1 MPENGRVALITG
13 GAKGIGKAISLRL
26 ASLGYRVAINYR
38 SSSQAATS
46 LVDQITASGGVAMS
60 VAGDVSSSDDVKG
73 IFSSVAAELGPVE
86 ILINNAGITRDGLL
100 MRMKDSDWDSVI
112 DGNLKSAFICSRE
125 AIKSMSKGLWGRIVN
140 MASVVG
146 LIGNP
151 GQANYCSSKAGL
163 IGLTKSVAREYAQR
177 GVTVNAVAP
186 GFVQTDM
193 TDNLPQQVKDDMMR
207 SIPAGRPGSVED
219 IASAV
224 AFLVSDEA
232 SYITGQVLAVDGGMT
247 MV

>member
-1 MPENGRVALITG
+1 MPENGRVALVTG
-13 GAKGIGKAISLRL
+13 GAKGIGRAISLRL

-38 SSSQAATS
+38 SSSQAASS

-73 IFSSVAAELGPVE
+73 IFSSVVAELGPVE

-125 AIKSMSKGLWGRIVN
+125 AIKSMSKGRWGRIVN

>member
-1 MPENGRVALITG
+1 MPESGRVALVTG
-13 GAKGIGKAISLRL
+13 GAKGIGKAISLKL

-38 SSSQAATS
+38 SSSQEASS
-46 LVDQITASGGVAMS
+46 LVDEITASGGVAFS
-60 VAGDVSSSDDVKG
+60 VSGDVSIPDDVKG
-73 IFSSVAAELGPVE
+73 IFAAVASELGPVE
-86 ILINNAGITRDGLL
+86 ILVNNAGITKDGLL

-112 DGNLKSAFICSRE
+112 DGNLKSAFMCSRE
-125 AIKSMSKGLWGRIVN
+125 AIKSMSKGRWGRIVN

-146 LIGNP
+146 LTGNP

-186 GFVQTDM
+186 GFIQTDM
-193 TDNLPQQVKDDMMR
+193 TEVLPQRVKDDMIR
-207 SIPAGRPGSVED
+207 SIPAARPGSVED
-219 IASAV
+219 VASAV

>member
-13 GAKGIGKAISLRL
+13 GAKGIGRAISLRL

-125 AIKSMSKGLWGRIVN
+125 AIKSMSKGRWGRIVN

>member
-1 MPENGRVALITG
+1 MPESGRVALVTG
-13 GAKGIGKAISLRL
+13 GAKGIGKAISLKL

-38 SSSQAATS
+38 SSSQEASS
-46 LVDQITASGGVAMS
+46 LVDEITASGGVAFS
-60 VAGDVSSSDDVKG
+60 VSGDVSIPDDVKG
-73 IFSSVAAELGPVE
+73 IFAAVASELGPVE
-86 ILINNAGITRDGLL
+86 ILVNNAGITKDGLL

-112 DGNLKSAFICSRE
+112 DGNLKSAFMCSRE
-125 AIKSMSKGLWGRIVN
+125 AIKSMSKGRWGRIVN

-146 LIGNP
+146 LTGNP

-186 GFVQTDM
+186 GFIQTDM
-193 TDNLPQQVKDDMMR
+193 TEVLPQQVKDDMIR
-207 SIPAGRPGSVED
+207 SIPAARPGSVED
-219 IASAV
+219 VASAV